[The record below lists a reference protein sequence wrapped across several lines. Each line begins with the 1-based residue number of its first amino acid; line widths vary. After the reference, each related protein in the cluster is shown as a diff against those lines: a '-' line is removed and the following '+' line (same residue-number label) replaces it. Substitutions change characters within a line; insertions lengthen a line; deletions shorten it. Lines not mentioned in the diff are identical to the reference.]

1 MRSPAIRRRG
11 QLMSWM
17 IAGVVALSGAVAE
30 AQDGAEP
37 GTAKPRACVPGIQI
51 SCPCP
56 GGAPP
61 GVQVCDGEGARY
73 SPCECTAP
81 PVAPAVTSVREAGS
95 GASSPP
101 KAQVQYEYSNVT
113 LMIAGIVLLGIGNV
127 NIVSGV
133 VLYQRDEAR
142 HVTPAEG
149 LITIG
154 LGIAAALLS
163 PALIAPGAS
172 RVPVSPSKAKAS
184 SVTIEPTSTGL
195 RFTF

>member
-1 MRSPAIRRRG
+1 MLDGDDRRNPARKGSMTRRG
-11 QLMSWM
+11 QLTSWM
-17 IAGVVALSGAVAE
+17 IAGALALSGAVAE
-30 AQDGAEP
+30 AQDATGP

-61 GVQVCDGEGARY
+61 GIQVCDGEGSRY
-73 SPCECTAP
+73 SPCACTAP
-81 PVAPAVTSVREAGS
+81 PGAPIL
-95 GASSPP
+95 PP
-101 KAQVQYEYSNVT
+101 KSDVPYEYSNVT
-113 LMIAGIVLLGIGNV
+113 LMISGIVLLGIGNV
-127 NIVSGV
+127 NIVTGV

-154 LGIAAALLS
+154 LGIAAAILS
-163 PALIAPGAS
+163 PALIIPGAL
-172 RVPVSPSKAKAS
+172 RVPVSPTKAKAS
-184 SVTIEPTSTGL
+184 SVTIEPTPTGL